1 MFFLDSNDPL
11 MADAMSS
18 ILQQK
23 EIIHT
28 LDQKKNI
35 FLKLKLLKILKT
47 LNLEVFQK
55 LLN

>member
-11 MADAMSS
+11 MADAVSS

-28 LDQKKNI
+28 LDKKKNI
-35 FLKLKLLKILKT
+35 FLKSKLLKISNI
-47 LNLEVFQK
+47 LNLKVFQK
-55 LLN
+55 F